1 MARDMGPIIKRCRY
15 LGIEPSVL
23 GSSKKLGNRK
33 RNMRKLSEYGVQLKE
48 KQKVKFI
55 YGVLEKQFRNYYK
68 KADKMNGITGENL
81 LQLLET
87 RLDNVVFRLGYGR
100 TRKEARQVVRHNL
113 VTVNGKKANIPSIQ
127 VKVGDVIEIKE
138 TKKDLERFKQVLE
151 VTSTRIVPEWLS
163 ADHDNLKGSVVTLPK
178 REQLDLPVNECLNL
192 KNRVSKLQNRMRLT
206 VALQQSLQKD
216 AMVLLLVIHLEE
228 FYFLHYLVL
237 L

>member
-113 VTVNGKKANIPSIQ
+113 VTVNGKKANIPSME
-127 VKVGDVIEIKE
+127 VKAGDVIAVKAKSQSSPKFKEIKE
-138 TKKDLERFKQVLE
+138 MSITVPSWMTVDVDKLEGK
-151 VTSTRIVPEWLS
+151 
-163 ADHDNLKGSVVTLPK
+163 VVTLPT
-178 REQLDLPVNECLNL
+178 REEIDTPIAEHLIVELY
-192 KNRVSKLQNRMRLT
+192 SK
-206 VALQQSLQKD
+206 
-216 AMVLLLVIHLEE
+216 
-228 FYFLHYLVL
+228 
-237 L
+237 

>member
-55 YGVLEKQFRNYYK
+55 YGVL
-68 KADKMNGITGENL
+68 ADKMNGITGENL

-138 TKKDLERFKQVLE
+138 TKKDIERFKQVLE

-178 REQLDLPVNECLNL
+178 REQLDLPVNETLIVEL
-192 KNRVSKLQNRMRLT
+192 YSK
-206 VALQQSLQKD
+206 
-216 AMVLLLVIHLEE
+216 
-228 FYFLHYLVL
+228 
-237 L
+237 

>member
-100 TRKEARQVVRHNL
+100 TRKEARQVVRHDL

-178 REQLDLPVNECLNL
+178 REQLDLPVNETLIVEL
-192 KNRVSKLQNRMRLT
+192 YSK
-206 VALQQSLQKD
+206 
-216 AMVLLLVIHLEE
+216 
-228 FYFLHYLVL
+228 
-237 L
+237 

>member
-55 YGVLEKQFRNYYK
+55 YGVLEKQVRNYYK

-178 REQLDLPVNECLNL
+178 REQLDLPVNETVIVELY
-192 KNRVSKLQNRMRLT
+192 SK
-206 VALQQSLQKD
+206 
-216 AMVLLLVIHLEE
+216 
-228 FYFLHYLVL
+228 
-237 L
+237 

>member
-68 KADKMNGITGENL
+68 KADKMNGITGDNL

-178 REQLDLPVNECLNL
+178 REQLDLPVNETLIVEL
-192 KNRVSKLQNRMRLT
+192 YSK
-206 VALQQSLQKD
+206 
-216 AMVLLLVIHLEE
+216 
-228 FYFLHYLVL
+228 
-237 L
+237 

>member
-113 VTVNGKKANIPSIQ
+113 VTINGKKANIPSIQ

-178 REQLDLPVNECLNL
+178 REQLDLPVNETLIVEL
-192 KNRVSKLQNRMRLT
+192 YSK
-206 VALQQSLQKD
+206 
-216 AMVLLLVIHLEE
+216 
-228 FYFLHYLVL
+228 
-237 L
+237 

>member
-33 RNMRKLSEYGVQLKE
+33 RNMRKLSEDGVQLKE

-87 RLDNVVFRLGYGR
+87 RLDNIVFRLGYGR

-178 REQLDLPVNECLNL
+178 REQLDLPVNETLIVEL
-192 KNRVSKLQNRMRLT
+192 YSK
-206 VALQQSLQKD
+206 
-216 AMVLLLVIHLEE
+216 
-228 FYFLHYLVL
+228 
-237 L
+237 

>member
-127 VKVGDVIEIKE
+127 VKVGDVIETKE

-178 REQLDLPVNECLNL
+178 REQLDLPVNETLIVEL
-192 KNRVSKLQNRMRLT
+192 YSK
-206 VALQQSLQKD
+206 
-216 AMVLLLVIHLEE
+216 
-228 FYFLHYLVL
+228 
-237 L
+237 

>member
-1 MARDMGPIIKRCRY
+1 
-15 LGIEPSVL
+15 
-23 GSSKKLGNRK
+23 
-33 RNMRKLSEYGVQLKE
+33 MRKLSEYGVQLKE
-48 KQKVKFI
+48 KQKVKFV
-55 YGVLEKQFRNYYK
+55 YGVLEKPFRNYYK

-138 TKKDLERFKQVLE
+138 TKKDIERFKQVLE

-178 REQLDLPVNECLNL
+178 REQLDLPVNETLIVEL
-192 KNRVSKLQNRMRLT
+192 YSK
-206 VALQQSLQKD
+206 
-216 AMVLLLVIHLEE
+216 
-228 FYFLHYLVL
+228 
-237 L
+237 

>member
-68 KADKMNGITGENL
+68 NADKMNGITGENL

-178 REQLDLPVNECLNL
+178 REQLDLPVNETLIVEL
-192 KNRVSKLQNRMRLT
+192 YSK
-206 VALQQSLQKD
+206 
-216 AMVLLLVIHLEE
+216 
-228 FYFLHYLVL
+228 
-237 L
+237 

>member
-178 REQLDLPVNECLNL
+178 RGQLDLPVNETLIVEL
-192 KNRVSKLQNRMRLT
+192 YSK
-206 VALQQSLQKD
+206 
-216 AMVLLLVIHLEE
+216 
-228 FYFLHYLVL
+228 
-237 L
+237 

>member
-138 TKKDLERFKQVLE
+138 TKKDLERFKQILE

-178 REQLDLPVNECLNL
+178 REQLDLPVNETLIVEL
-192 KNRVSKLQNRMRLT
+192 YSK
-206 VALQQSLQKD
+206 
-216 AMVLLLVIHLEE
+216 
-228 FYFLHYLVL
+228 
-237 L
+237 

>member
-113 VTVNGKKANIPSIQ
+113 LTVNGKKANIPSIQ

-178 REQLDLPVNECLNL
+178 REQLDLPVNETLIVEL
-192 KNRVSKLQNRMRLT
+192 YSK
-206 VALQQSLQKD
+206 
-216 AMVLLLVIHLEE
+216 
-228 FYFLHYLVL
+228 
-237 L
+237 

>member
-23 GSSKKLGNRK
+23 GSSKKLGNRI

-68 KADKMNGITGENL
+68 KAEKMNGIAGENL

-151 VTSTRIVPEWLS
+151 VTSTRIVPEWSTRLPNSRGSQQKAAGPS
-163 ADHDNLKGSVVTLPK
+163 AWTCTTS
-178 REQLDLPVNECLNL
+178 
-192 KNRVSKLQNRMRLT
+192 
-206 VALQQSLQKD
+206 
-216 AMVLLLVIHLEE
+216 
-228 FYFLHYLVL
+228 
-237 L
+237 

>member
-163 ADHDNLKGSVVTLPK
+163 ADHANLKGSVVTLPK
-178 REQLDLPVNECLNL
+178 REQLDLPVNETLIVEL
-192 KNRVSKLQNRMRLT
+192 YSK
-206 VALQQSLQKD
+206 
-216 AMVLLLVIHLEE
+216 
-228 FYFLHYLVL
+228 
-237 L
+237 

>member
-113 VTVNGKKANIPSIQ
+113 
-127 VKVGDVIEIKE
+127 
-138 TKKDLERFKQVLE
+138 ERFKQVLE

-178 REQLDLPVNECLNL
+178 REQLDLPVNETLIVEL
-192 KNRVSKLQNRMRLT
+192 YSK
-206 VALQQSLQKD
+206 
-216 AMVLLLVIHLEE
+216 
-228 FYFLHYLVL
+228 
-237 L
+237 

>member
-138 TKKDLERFKQVLE
+138 TKKDLERFKQVLK

-178 REQLDLPVNECLNL
+178 REQLDLPVNETLIVEL
-192 KNRVSKLQNRMRLT
+192 YSK
-206 VALQQSLQKD
+206 
-216 AMVLLLVIHLEE
+216 
-228 FYFLHYLVL
+228 
-237 L
+237 

>member
-151 VTSTRIVPEWLS
+151 VTSTRIVPERLS
-163 ADHDNLKGSVVTLPK
+163 ADHDNHKGSVVTLPK
-178 REQLDLPVNECLNL
+178 REQLDLPVNETLIVEL
-192 KNRVSKLQNRMRLT
+192 YSK
-206 VALQQSLQKD
+206 
-216 AMVLLLVIHLEE
+216 
-228 FYFLHYLVL
+228 
-237 L
+237 

>member
-1 MARDMGPIIKRCRY
+1 MGPIIKRCRY

-100 TRKEARQVVRHNL
+100 TRKEARQVVRHNC
-113 VTVNGKKANIPSIQ
+113 G
-127 VKVGDVIEIKE
+127 
-138 TKKDLERFKQVLE
+138 R
-151 VTSTRIVPEWLS
+151 VPAGPGTARYPPHRSPHHGAGHQAPVS
-163 ADHDNLKGSVVTLPK
+163 AG
-178 REQLDLPVNECLNL
+178 
-192 KNRVSKLQNRMRLT
+192 
-206 VALQQSLQKD
+206 
-216 AMVLLLVIHLEE
+216 
-228 FYFLHYLVL
+228 
-237 L
+237 

>member
-1 MARDMGPIIKRCRY
+1 MAKDMGPIIKRCRY

-178 REQLDLPVNECLNL
+178 REQLDLPVNETLIVEL
-192 KNRVSKLQNRMRLT
+192 YSK
-206 VALQQSLQKD
+206 
-216 AMVLLLVIHLEE
+216 
-228 FYFLHYLVL
+228 
-237 L
+237 